1 MSKEFM
7 LTTIDNP
14 FNPFTETEEW
24 MAYDLNHSFA
34 SACCQLA
41 RIQKTNALM
50 SEIETEREENRAI
63 IEIAEQNVT
72 GTFRLIDEDGNFVT
86 ISEAKNMIEATL

>member
-1 MSKEFM
+1 MAKDFM

-14 FNPFTETEEW
+14 FNPFTENEAW
-24 MAYDLNHSFA
+24 LAYDLNHSFA

-41 RIQKTNALM
+41 RIQRTNPLM

-63 IEIAEQNVT
+63 IEIVEQNVT

-86 ISEAKNMIEATL
+86 VSEAKKVAATL

>member
-1 MSKEFM
+1 MAKDFM

-14 FNPFTETEEW
+14 FNPFVENEAW
-24 MAYDLNHSFA
+24 VAYDLNHSFA

-63 IEIAEQNVT
+63 IEIVEQNVT
-72 GTFRLIDEDGNFVT
+72 GTFRVIDEDGNFVT
-86 ISEAKNMIEATL
+86 ISEAKKMADTL